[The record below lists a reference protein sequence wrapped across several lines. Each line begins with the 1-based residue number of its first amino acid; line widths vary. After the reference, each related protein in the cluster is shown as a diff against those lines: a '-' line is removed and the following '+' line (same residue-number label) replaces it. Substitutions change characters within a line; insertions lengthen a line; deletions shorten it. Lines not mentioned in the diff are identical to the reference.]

1 VLHGLFQ
8 GFVVGRRD
16 NGGMSIAV
24 ILLIVLVGLVLGDM
38 ALVRALSR
46 RGRGREPDDPSG

>member
-1 VLHGLFQ
+1 LLLE
-8 GFVVGRRD
+8 RD

-46 RGRGREPDDPSG
+46 RGRNGKSD

>member
-1 VLHGLFQ
+1 MHGRFQ
-8 GFVVGRRD
+8 GFELKRRD

-46 RGRGREPDDPSG
+46 RGRSRKSDDPRA

>member
-1 VLHGLFQ
+1 
-8 GFVVGRRD
+8 
-16 NGGMSIAV
+16 MSTAV

-46 RGRGREPDDPSG
+46 RGRKPR